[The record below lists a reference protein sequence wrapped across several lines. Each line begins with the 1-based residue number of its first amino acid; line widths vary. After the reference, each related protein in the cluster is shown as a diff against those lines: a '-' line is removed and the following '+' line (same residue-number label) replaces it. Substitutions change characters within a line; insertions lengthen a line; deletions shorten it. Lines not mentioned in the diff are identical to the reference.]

1 MASNLLEGPIPLDIE
16 SLNALQYLD
25 LSDNKLSGRITL
37 QIGGLSLY
45 QLDLSHNILQGVKPS
60 QFENGLLHFAPEA
73 FTGNK
78 DLCGSIQGFLPCPS
92 SPSVN
97 QERNSKV
104 KHNLLVFILVP
115 TLLFFVTTFAL
126 VIFILCR
133 KYRAKALKHDPSPT
147 KNGDLFSIWNF
158 DGKIAFEDIIKATE
172 DFDIKYCI
180 ERVVMAVFTDIDD
193 EVVEMDWIK
202 RVNIVKGVA
211 HALSYMHHDYNPPI
225 VHRDIS
231 SNNILLNS
239 ELEAF
244 IVDFG
249 TARFLNPDSSNQT
262 VIVGTYGYIAPEFA
276 FSLVVTEKC
285 DVYSFGVLALEKLI
299 HLKATEDFDI
309 KYCFGTFHNGSVYR
323 VVLPSGKVVALEK
336 VSAKDLHMC
345 TPLGL
350 SVMFYSPILISSPFL
365 ESSTNLESTPKLG
378 SSPVV
383 HVT

>member
-25 LSDNKLSGRITL
+25 LSDNKLR
-37 QIGGLSLY
+37 
-45 QLDLSHNILQGVKPS
+45 VKPS
-60 QFENGLLHFAPEA
+60 QFESLTQLNILNLSRNNLTGMIPEFLVYGPNPDGLLHFAPEE
-73 FTGNK
+73 FKGNK

-126 VIFILCR
+126 
-133 KYRAKALKHDPSPT
+133 
-147 KNGDLFSIWNF
+147 
-158 DGKIAFEDIIKATE
+158 IAFEDIIKATE

-180 ERVVMAVFTDIDD
+180 GTDTSFRNEIKFLTEIRHKNIVKLHGFCLHNRCMLVYEYMEKGNFIDD

-262 VIVGTYGYIAPEFA
+262 VIVGTYGYIAPGDIIFFAVIAFACLQARPKARPTIKLVSQEFLHVKYPIA
-276 FSLVVTEKC
+276 MPLHKISLI
-285 DVYSFGVLALEKLI
+285 KLKDHEI
-299 HLKATEDFDI
+299 FMRDES
-309 KYCFGTFHNGSVYR
+309 HN
-323 VVLPSGKVVALEK
+323 K
-336 VSAKDLHMC
+336 
-345 TPLGL
+345 
-350 SVMFYSPILISSPFL
+350 
-365 ESSTNLESTPKLG
+365 
-378 SSPVV
+378 
-383 HVT
+383 

>member
-25 LSDNKLSGRITL
+25 LSDNKLSGRIPL

-60 QFENGLLHFAPEA
+60 QFESLTQLNILNLSRNNLTGMIPEFLVYVRNLNLSFNSLKGPTPDGLLHFAPEA

-104 KHNLLVFILVP
+104 KHTLLVFILVP

-133 KYRAKALKHDPSPT
+133 RYRAKPLKHDPSPT

-180 ERVVMAVFTDIDD
+180 
-193 EVVEMDWIK
+193 
-202 RVNIVKGVA
+202 
-211 HALSYMHHDYNPPI
+211 
-225 VHRDIS
+225 
-231 SNNILLNS
+231 
-239 ELEAF
+239 
-244 IVDFG
+244 G
-249 TARFLNPDSSNQT
+249 T
-262 VIVGTYGYIAPEFA
+262 GGY
-276 FSLVVTEKC
+276 
-285 DVYSFGVLALEKLI
+285 
-299 HLKATEDFDI
+299 
-309 KYCFGTFHNGSVYR
+309 GSVYR
-323 VVLPSGKVVALEK
+323 VVLPSGKVVALKKLHRLE
-336 VSAKDLHMC
+336 AKQL
-345 TPLGL
+345 P
-350 SVMFYSPILISSPFL
+350 
-365 ESSTNLESTPKLG
+365 
-378 SSPVV
+378 
-383 HVT
+383 

>member
-60 QFENGLLHFAPEA
+60 QWVVA
-73 FTGNK
+73 FCTRGIYSNK

-104 KHNLLVFILVP
+104 KHNLLVFIL
-115 TLLFFVTTFAL
+115 TSSKQQRNLISNIAL
-126 VIFILCR
+126 
-133 KYRAKALKHDPSPT
+133 
-147 KNGDLFSIWNF
+147 NGWLWQCLQSSL
-158 DGKIAFEDIIKATE
+158 TE
-172 DFDIKYCI
+172 C
-180 ERVVMAVFTDIDD
+180 IDD

-249 TARFLNPDSSNQT
+249 TARFLTPDSSNQT
-262 VIVGTYGYIAPEFA
+262 VIVGTYGYIAPEQQFTLRR
-276 FSLVVTEKC
+276 S
-285 DVYSFGVLALEKLI
+285 D
-299 HLKATEDFDI
+299 D
-309 KYCFGTFHNGSVYR
+309 
-323 VVLPSGKVVALEK
+323 
-336 VSAKDLHMC
+336 
-345 TPLGL
+345 
-350 SVMFYSPILISSPFL
+350 SSPL
-365 ESSTNLESTPKLG
+365 KTSDLRPNSDGCGDSKNSASRCGIRRGTWRVRRRRRARTEARHVWRESEEVLLLRR
-378 SSPVV
+378 
-383 HVT
+383 

>member
-37 QIGGLSLY
+37 QIGIYS
-45 QLDLSHNILQGVKPS
+45 
-60 QFENGLLHFAPEA
+60 
-73 FTGNK
+73 NK

-172 DFDIKYCI
+172 EFDIKYCI
-180 ERVVMAVFTDIDD
+180 ERVVMAVIDD

-249 TARFLNPDSSNQT
+249 TARFLTPDSSNQT
-262 VIVGTYGYIAPEFA
+262 VIVGTYGYIAPVTMTTTEHLKVLKFA
-276 FSLVVTEKC
+276 VV
-285 DVYSFGVLALEKLI
+285 I
-299 HLKATEDFDI
+299 HLNAALIAI
-309 KYCFGTFHNGSVYR
+309 KPQLG
-323 VVLPSGKVVALEK
+323 EK
-336 VSAKDLHMC
+336 
-345 TPLGL
+345 
-350 SVMFYSPILISSPFL
+350 FYTIRRQNKTQIRY
-365 ESSTNLESTPKLG
+365 N
-378 SSPVV
+378 
-383 HVT
+383 